1 MPLFILGLILL
12 IGLLIFS
19 IIRYINSGDV
29 DPRSVR
35 ERYPHA
41 FPPKRGAGSGN
52 ARNDFSDE
60 TSNIRHTED
69 GNIIFPSDNVENEKA
84 FDVGNGD
91 ILSCG
96 SLWRFIQVTGD
107 KSGGDNGGASGLLQ
121 LRQPCEIIHFSNKYS
136 LKKENAR

>member
-41 FPPKRGAGSGN
+41 FPPKKQSGTIFGDMDDDGEFREN
-52 ARNDFSDE
+52 DNPLARILRNEGRSTIQRPYREAAEEEQRKRENGENVIEFPTD
-60 TSNIRHTED
+60 NIEAEKIKR
-69 GNIIFPSDNVENEKA
+69 NI
-84 FDVGNGD
+84 
-91 ILSCG
+91 
-96 SLWRFIQVTGD
+96 
-107 KSGGDNGGASGLLQ
+107 
-121 LRQPCEIIHFSNKYS
+121 H
-136 LKKENAR
+136 